1 MSKFYISACILL
13 ILSATNTTK
22 AQNNFD
28 QHIGGS
34 VNEFG
39 LTSYGYPFS
48 GDYAL
53 YGHFLPE
60 IKQFLSSSI
69 DVTIQ
74 PNPFKVGFTVQCEE
88 ARIQRMH
95 LLDLYGRTLITSVE
109 PFISAPEIP
118 SGSYYVLI
126 ETSKGNVAK
135 TIIKAK

>member
-13 ILSATNTTK
+13 ILSATTK

-34 VNEFG
+34 INEFG

-74 PNPFKVGFTVQCEE
+74 PNPFTVGFTVQCEE
-88 ARIQRMH
+88 ARIQRLY
-95 LLDLYGRTLITSVE
+95 LLDLYGRTLITSME
-109 PFISAPEIP
+109 PFILAPEIP

-126 ETSKGNVAK
+126 ETSIGNVAK